1 VPHDVDRHLVLIM
14 MFSLIPAFT
23 GMLALAFMPDNVN
36 LWLRWAMY
44 IIQVLGVL
52 PGFRESFFLGGPH

>member
-1 VPHDVDRHLVLIM
+1 MPHDVDRHLVLIM